1 MRDYFHTSCVKV
13 GIPHRVVH
21 FMLGH
26 VAEREDHFR
35 DMMSR
40 DIDYL
45 RKEYLKVETQ
55 CFA

>member
-1 MRDYFHTSCVKV
+1 
-13 GIPHRVVH
+13 
-21 FMLGH
+21 MLGH